1 MYVCMHHNVRPALGK
16 YTPCA
21 CANVIS
27 QQFFTRKATLGKKG
41 SLALE
46 WIQAGSDPLTDH
58 CLHHR
63 ASGALAA
70 LDLDLKLGSYI
81 FHYSE

>member
-1 MYVCMHHNVRPALGK
+1 MYVC
-16 YTPCA
+16 TICA
-21 CANVIS
+21 SSPWAIYSMCMCKCIAIFYQESNS
-27 QQFFTRKATLGKKG
+27 GKKG

-46 WIQAGSDPLTDH
+46 WIQTGSDPLTDH

-81 FHYSE
+81 VHYSE

>member
-1 MYVCMHHNVRPALGK
+1 MYVCMHHMCVQSLG
-16 YTPCA
+16 
-21 CANVIS
+21 NILHVHVQMLS

-46 WIQAGSDPLTDH
+46 WIQTGSDPLTDH

-81 FHYSE
+81 VHYSE